1 MMMQKRTL
9 GLIAALVSFAAVS
22 AGTTAVASESNVR
35 EEIDCLAL
43 NIYFEARS
51 EPIDGK
57 VAVGHVVMNRVADA
71 RYPDKVC
78 EVVKQGGEKRRNK
91 CQFSWFCDGRSDHP
105 ANVRAWKESLALAR
119 VVYWGYSPD
128 PTHGAL
134 WYHADYVRPHWR
146 RALERGPKIGRH
158 VFYAALGSPGR
169 RHVPDG
175 GTPLPVRERAV
186 SKDDAAVRPVKART
200 DAKTT

>member
-1 MMMQKRTL
+1 MMQKRTL
-9 GLIAALVSFAAVS
+9 ALIAALVALTALYGGVPAA
-22 AGTTAVASESNVR
+22 AQESNVR
-35 EEIDCLAL
+35 EEINCLAL

-51 EPIDGK
+51 EPISGK

-78 EVVKQGGEKRRNK
+78 EVVKQGGEKPRNK

-105 ANVRAWKESLALAR
+105 ANVKAWKESLALAR
-119 VVYWGYSPD
+119 VIYWGYSQD
-128 PTHGAL
+128 PTDGAL

-158 VFYAALGSPGR
+158 VFYASMGGAGR
-169 RHVPDG
+169 RQVPGDDV
-175 GTPLPVRERAV
+175 PQAARERV
-186 SKDDAAVRPVKART
+186 VNKDDAAVRPVKVRT

>member
-1 MMMQKRTL
+1 MTQMRTL
-9 GLIAALVSFAAVS
+9 GLIAALVTLTAACT
-22 AGTTAVASESNVR
+22 GTPAAARDSNVR
-35 EEIDCLAL
+35 EEINCLAL

-51 EPIDGK
+51 EPIAGK

-78 EVVKQGGEKRRNK
+78 EVVKQGGEKPRNK

-105 ANVRAWKESLALAR
+105 ANVKAWKESLALAR
-119 VVYWGYSPD
+119 VIYWGYSQD
-128 PTHGAL
+128 PTDGAL

-158 VFYAALGSPGR
+158 VFYAAMGSPSR
-169 RHVPDG
+169 HHVPG
-175 GTPLPVRERAV
+175 GGIPQSVRERMV
-186 SKDDAAVRPVKART
+186 NKDDAAVRPVKART